1 MPSNKK
7 QSPSKKA
14 HKGISRNVQ
23 ILIFIIALAALGAIG
38 YYSIKQYEATQA
50 EQVGIVICNE
60 EKCEKSIHI
69 HADIYASVCGER
81 IRFPKNAGSVIE
93 QHTHAEQDYMHLH
106 IKFEVD
112 RETGEPL
119 ETAPHEISNFFEN
132 VKIPFSSN
140 PATLGGYTVGSTC
153 PDGKELTQADLKMT
167 VNGQDTTEFEHYMW
181 QDGDDIRIT
190 FE

>member
-1 MPSNKK
+1 MPS
-7 QSPSKKA
+7 SKKPSSSKKS

-23 ILIFIIALAALGAIG
+23 FLFFVIALVAIGAIG

-60 EKCEKSIHI
+60 EKCEKSVHI
-69 HADIYASVCGER
+69 HADIFASVCGEQ
-81 IRFPKNAGSVIE
+81 IRFPKNMGSVKQ

-112 RETGEPL
+112 RETREPL
-119 ETAPHEISNFFEN
+119 ETAPHEIKNFFEN
-132 VKIPFSSN
+132 VKIPFSSD
-140 PATLGGYTVGSTC
+140 PATLNGYTVGSTC
-153 PDGKELTQADLKMT
+153 PNGKELTQADLKMT
-167 VNGQDTTEFEHYMW
+167 VNGEETTAFERYMW
-181 QDGDDIRIT
+181 EDGDDIRIT

>member
-1 MPSNKK
+1 MAKQKKTTGSKK
-7 QSPSKKA
+7 QASFGRTA
-14 HKGISRNVQ
+14 QFITFIAV
-23 ILIFIIALAALGAIG
+23 LIFIGVVG

-69 HADIYASVCGER
+69 HADITASVCGEQ

-93 QHTHAEQDYMHLH
+93 QHTHAEQDYLHLH

-112 RETGEPL
+112 RETREPL
-119 ETAPHEISNFFEN
+119 DRVPHELKNFFEN
-132 VKIPFSSN
+132 VKIPFSSE
-140 PATLGGYTVGSTC
+140 PATLAGYTVGSTC
-153 PDGKELTQADLKMT
+153 PNGKELTQADLKMS
-167 VNGQDTTEFEHYMW
+167 VNGVENTEFEHYMW
-181 QDGDDIRIT
+181 KDGDDIHLT